1 MVCTQFKINATLSTL
16 SFISVNSLRFINDK
30 ENEKVS
36 DNIKFTFYML
46 LTILI
51 SLTIIFYLC
60 KSNIGRVIAWIIV
73 VFQMMSLLWILLL
86 VLMFR
91 KLLMNSKKKEST
103 K

>member
-46 LTILI
+46 LTI
-51 SLTIIFYLC
+51 
-60 KSNIGRVIAWIIV
+60 
-73 VFQMMSLLWILLL
+73 
-86 VLMFR
+86 
-91 KLLMNSKKKEST
+91 
-103 K
+103 

>member
-1 MVCTQFKINATLSTL
+1 MVCTQFKINAALSTL
-16 SFISVNSLRFINDK
+16 SFISVNSLRFMNDK

-36 DNIKFTFYML
+36 DNIKFTFSML

-73 VFQMMSLLWILLL
+73 VFQIMSLLWVLLL
-86 VLMFR
+86 VLIFG
-91 KLLMNSKKKEST
+91 KLIMDSKKKEST